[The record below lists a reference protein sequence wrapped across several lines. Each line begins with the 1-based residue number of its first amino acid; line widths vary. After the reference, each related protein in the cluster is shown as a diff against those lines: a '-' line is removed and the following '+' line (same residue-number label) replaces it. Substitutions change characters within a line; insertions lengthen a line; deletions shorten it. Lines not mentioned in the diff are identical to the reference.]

1 MTSSKR
7 KAFPGRAEVIFEI
20 YFLNKVVLVHIFGG
34 PMEKYFNLCTLGL
47 YMWLVQNNLIMSST
61 QNLVQAKKINKKSQ
75 LTAGD
80 LH

>member
-20 YFLNKVVLVHIFGG
+20 YFLNKMVLVHIFGG

-47 YMWLVQNNLIMSST
+47 YGACTKQPDDVIYTKFSS
-61 QNLVQAKKINKKSQ
+61 
-75 LTAGD
+75 G
-80 LH
+80 